1 MLASPQP
8 SEDLVSIL
16 VTVTDHVLAQVH
28 QVKLSETKLDRP
40 DDLGGRTKQLV
51 KSDRRH
57 GLGNSRSVA
66 LKLSGNSPPTV
77 VSR

>member
-8 SEDLVSIL
+8 SEDFVSIL

-40 DDLGGRTKQLV
+40 DDLGRRTECNV
-51 KSDRRH
+51 KSQRH
-57 GLGNSRSVA
+57 HGVGESRSAA
-66 LKLSGNSPPTV
+66 LKLSGNSSPTV
-77 VSR
+77 ASR